1 MSASSDGGVRR
12 RLFFVIVV
20 PLALFVLVLIGRATS
35 DAAPS
40 TASSATSASTS
51 MEASTELAPDD
62 ASSDSPA
69 VSSSAAPSAF
79 ADAALAVEQ
88 LPDGAVLVDLNH
100 ASEDELRKLPGVGPH
115 KAKAIVELRARL
127 GSFKRVE
134 DLARV
139 KGFGRSTLRR
149 LRPFVRITPR

>member
-12 RLFFVIVV
+12 RLFYVLVV

-35 DAAPS
+35 GAAAS
-40 TASSATSASTS
+40 AASSVASPSPSIEATIDA
-51 MEASTELAPDD
+51 APDD
-62 ASSDSPA
+62 ASSESSSPA
-69 VSSSAAPSAF
+69 SSASSSAF
-79 ADAALAVEQ
+79 ADAALAVEL

-115 KAKAIVELRARL
+115 KAKAIVELRVRL
-127 GSFKRVE
+127 GSFKRIE
-134 DLARV
+134 DLGRV

>member
-12 RLFFVIVV
+12 PLLYVLVV
-20 PLALFVLVLIGRATS
+20 PVALFVLVSIGRATS
-35 DAAPS
+35 G
-40 TASSATSASTS
+40 
-51 MEASTELAPDD
+51 
-62 ASSDSPA
+62 
-69 VSSSAAPSAF
+69 AAPSAASPSTSVPAMVDAAPDGASVDSPAGSSSACSSAV
-79 ADAALAVEQ
+79 ADAAPAVEQ

-115 KAKAIVELRARL
+115 KAKAIVELRVRL